1 MFDRSLE
8 IEIACSVKQV
18 YDLWEDMGN
27 MPRWMPLV
35 KEVKRLPG
43 DEELWQ
49 WKFGLGAPLLS
60 KWTSRITQRIPLR
73 LIAWRSV
80 SGLPNSGCAEFFPT
94 DRGCRLRLTLA
105 FNLPGGIV
113 GMFLKGI
120 GVERWLEENL
130 IESLNRF
137 RSAIEDEVLRQT
149 FEGAASAS
157 QR

>member
-60 KWTSRITQRIPLR
+60 NLKEPLV
-73 LIAWRSV
+73 LQK
-80 SGLPNSGCAEFFPT
+80 
-94 DRGCRLRLTLA
+94 DR
-105 FNLPGGIV
+105 
-113 GMFLKGI
+113 
-120 GVERWLEENL
+120 
-130 IESLNRF
+130 
-137 RSAIEDEVLRQT
+137 
-149 FEGAASAS
+149 
-157 QR
+157 